1 MSQNGKKL
9 LQICYHENLVSN
21 ENIINEQCPIC
32 LDKIIAP
39 KLTECNHK
47 MCTSCLDNWLLTNIT
62 CPLCR
67 KTIIKQQSISSEGD
81 ALARLH
87 VFAMAFNMS
96 YYLNGVAPPTY
107 SS

>member
-1 MSQNGKKL
+1 MSQNGKKI
-9 LQICYHENLVSN
+9 LQICYHANPESN

-47 MCTSCLDNWLLTNIT
+47 MCVSCLDNWLLTNNT

-67 KTIIKQQSISSEGD
+67 KSIIKQQSISTNND
-81 ALARLH
+81 AHSRLH
-87 VFAMAFNMS
+87 AYTMAFNMS